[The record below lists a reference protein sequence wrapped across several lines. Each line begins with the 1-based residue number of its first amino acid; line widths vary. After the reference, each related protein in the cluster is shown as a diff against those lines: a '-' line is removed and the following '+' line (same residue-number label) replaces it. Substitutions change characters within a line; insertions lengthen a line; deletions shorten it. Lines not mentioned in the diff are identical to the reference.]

1 MTVLS
6 EAQKTAIRHLTPPE
20 ADRQITKTE
29 LAKVLGLSIRAIQK
43 WETDNPEFKAALER
57 SREQYSS
64 DPKWFDTIVRHHAM
78 EALLKGAL
86 MEDTSREELLHKRA
100 CIKEL
105 LQQTAH
111 LSDARDRVDMSAY
124 TDSELLSLAITG
136 DIDVHGYTK
145 QDLEAV
151 LEGGTA

>member
-1 MTVLS
+1 MLS
-6 EAQKTAIRHLTPPE
+6 EAQKTAIRHLTPPV
-20 ADRQITKTE
+20 ADRQMTKQE
-29 LAKVLGLSIRAIQK
+29 LADAIGVTVRAIQK
-43 WETDNPEFKAALER
+43 WETGNPEFAAALAK
-57 SREQYSS
+57 SREQYAS
-64 DPKWFDTIVRHHAM
+64 DPTWFDRIVRHHAI

-86 MEDTSREELLHKRA
+86 MEDTSRDELLHKRA

-124 TDSELLSLAITG
+124 TDSELLSLAISG
-136 DIDVHGYTK
+136 DIDVHGYTV

-151 LEGGTA
+151 LEGGTT